1 MEPDLNDLITELQD
15 DETKDLVAGLAL
27 PPDYT
32 LSRLIFE
39 IVEGYHAAQE
49 KINQKQGTSLEFV
62 SKPENSDIR
71 EGANGMY
78 EVTRKYSVNGVIYL
92 GFKGFQPLDFTPET
106 TAE

>member
-1 MEPDLNDLITELQD
+1 MEPDLNDLIAQMQD

-39 IVEGYHAAQE
+39 IVEGYYAAQ
-49 KINQKQGTSLEFV
+49 KKLNQEQGTSLEFV
-62 SKPENSDIR
+62 STPENSEIR
-71 EGANGMY
+71 ENANGVY
-78 EVTRKYSVNGVIYL
+78 ELTRRYSINGVIYL